1 MRRGAVAPAD
11 VVGRL
16 SSPPVRQGSAQ
27 RERERVGRGRWMG
40 EATESGHRLSQAWTP
55 RRWRTTE

>member
-27 RERERVGRGRWMG
+27 RERESR
-40 EATESGHRLSQAWTP
+40 AWTVDG
-55 RRWRTTE
+55 